1 MIVYQ
6 FQTSDDACTLMPVRE
21 AEGDAFERLGGHAID
36 PNSWPKIAV
45 RVVRDGSG
53 GKEATDFGLVWTEPA
68 LNFHT
73 VEALSDILQA
83 NGQILPLLS
92 EDGDY
97 CVYNVTTLLDALDE
111 DRSVV
116 KRFSSGRIMSV
127 QQFAFRPQI
136 IGAHPIFKIPQL
148 PRAYTFI
155 TDAFLSR
162 VQSARLTGLAPKRL
176 WDGTSSSAA

>member
-21 AEGDAFERLGGHAID
+21 AEGDAFERLHGKAID

-45 RVVRDGSG
+45 RVVRDGTG
-53 GKEATDFGLVWTEPA
+53 GTETTDFGLVWTEPA

-73 VEALSDILQA
+73 VEALSDLLRE

-116 KRFSSGRIMSV
+116 KRFSSGRVMGV
-127 QQFAFRPQI
+127 QRFAFRPQI

-148 PRAYTFI
+148 PRAHTFI

>member
-21 AEGDAFERLGGHAID
+21 PEGDAFERLNGQAID
-36 PNSWPKIAV
+36 PNSWPKVTV

-53 GKEATDFGLVWTEPA
+53 GTEATDFGLVWTEPA
-68 LNFHT
+68 VNFHT
-73 VEALSDILQA
+73 VEALSDLLRQ

-97 CVYNVTTLLDALDE
+97 CAYNVTTLLDALDE

-116 KRFSSGRIMSV
+116 ERFSSGRVMSV
-127 QQFAFRPQI
+127 QRFVFRPEVI
-136 IGAHPIFKIPQL
+136 AAHPIFKIPQF
-148 PRAYTFI
+148 PHAHAFI
-155 TDAFLSR
+155 TDEFVRR
-162 VQSARLTGLAPKRL
+162 VQSARLTGLAPKTL
-176 WDGTSSSAA
+176 WDGPDSSAA

>member
-21 AEGDAFERLGGHAID
+21 AEGDAFERLGGRAID

-53 GKEATDFGLVWTEPA
+53 GTEATDFGLVWTEPA
-68 LNFHT
+68 LNFRT
-73 VEALSDILQA
+73 VEALSDILRA

-92 EDGDY
+92 ENGDY

-111 DRSVV
+111 DRSVL
-116 KRFSSGRIMSV
+116 KRFSSGGIMSV
-127 QQFAFRPQI
+127 QRFVFRPQVI
-136 IGAHPIFKIPQL
+136 AAYPIFKIPQL
-148 PRAYTFI
+148 PRAHTFI
-155 TDAFLSR
+155 TDAFLRR
-162 VQSARLTGLAPKRL
+162 VKTARLTGLAPKTL
-176 WDGTSSSAA
+176 WDGSGSSAA